1 MLLVCCIATCIGEQR
16 TPSLRPAVVAGQ
28 FYPSDPARLKLA
40 VQQFLEDALPVSVPK
55 PVALVV
61 PHAGYLYSGQIAA
74 DAYRQVKDQ
83 SYDVVVILGTNHT
96 VPGLSGISVYP
107 RGAYRTPLG
116 DAPIDEAVASALLA
130 EDPDCSANTAAQ
142 ANEHSIEVQVPFI
155 QILFPAARIV
165 PVMIGSP
172 NPAMCARF
180 GNALAGIIRDKRAL
194 IVASSDLSHFPG
206 YDDAVNVDRQTLEAI
221 AGLAPAQFTSKLRSL
236 MSNDIRNLGTC
247 ACGEAPILAALTAAK
262 ALGATHGVVVSYANT
277 ADIVPEDRSRVVGY
291 GAVVLSAAEGG
302 PDIKVLN
309 RPAISSPS
317 AALPDADKKAL
328 LKIARQSLERFLATE
343 TIPLA
348 RTLSPRLQLPQ
359 GAFVTLKRRGA
370 LRGCIGN
377 LAGDFPLG
385 QTTAWMAVQAGL
397 NDSRFSPVT
406 LKELSGLEIE
416 ISVLTPL
423 KPVAKAT
430 DIVMGRDGVVI
441 RKGGR
446 SAVFLPQVATEQG
459 WSLPEMLDN
468 LCIKAGLPRD
478 GWRSGAQFRVFQAI
492 VFHESQFR

>member
-1 MLLVCCIATCIGEQR
+1 
-16 TPSLRPAVVAGQ
+16 
-28 FYPSDPARLKLA
+28 
-40 VQQFLEDALPVSVPK
+40 
-55 PVALVV
+55 
-61 PHAGYLYSGQIAA
+61 
-74 DAYRQVKDQ
+74 
-83 SYDVVVILGTNHT
+83 
-96 VPGLSGISVYP
+96 
-107 RGAYRTPLG
+107 
-116 DAPIDEAVASALLA
+116 
-130 EDPDCSANTAAQ
+130 
-142 ANEHSIEVQVPFI
+142 
-155 QILFPAARIV
+155 
-165 PVMIGSP
+165 
-172 NPAMCARF
+172 
-180 GNALAGIIRDKRAL
+180 
-194 IVASSDLSHFPG
+194 
-206 YDDAVNVDRQTLEAI
+206 
-221 AGLAPAQFTSKLRSL
+221 
-236 MSNDIRNLGTC
+236 
-247 ACGEAPILAALTAAK
+247 
-262 ALGATHGVVVSYANT
+262 
-277 ADIVPEDRSRVVGY
+277 
-291 GAVVLSAAEGG
+291 
-302 PDIKVLN
+302 
-309 RPAISSPS
+309 
-317 AALPDADKKAL
+317 
-328 LKIARQSLERFLATE
+328 
-343 TIPLA
+343 
-348 RTLSPRLQLPQ
+348 
-359 GAFVTLKRRGA
+359 